1 MTLREFAKGYDGNIM
16 LKVFENEKSTTPTAI
31 MMTQITDSIKDEVL
45 DKEVYSYTMVCASLF
60 ERYLRVNFEAVP
72 EIPNETEE
80 TTREPIFLTQSLL
93 VCVRTQLLSA

>member
-1 MTLREFAKGYDGNIM
+1 MEGLRIGSHHRRRTRHKA
-16 LKVFENEKSTTPTAI
+16 FENEKSTAPTAI

-72 EIPNETEE
+72 
-80 TTREPIFLTQSLL
+80 
-93 VCVRTQLLSA
+93 

>member
-45 DKEVYSYTMVCASLF
+45 DKEVYS
-60 ERYLRVNFEAVP
+60 
-72 EIPNETEE
+72 
-80 TTREPIFLTQSLL
+80 
-93 VCVRTQLLSA
+93 

>member
-1 MTLREFAKGYDGNIM
+1 M

-80 TTREPIFLTQSLL
+80 TT
-93 VCVRTQLLSA
+93 